1 MAVTAL
7 AVSGQSKRAA
17 ILFSYQNIAVVVIMS

>member
-7 AVSGQSKRAA
+7 VVSRQSKRIA
-17 ILFSYQNIAVVVIMS
+17 ILFSYQNIALMVIIS